1 MMDTIARH
9 RVVAGGAIVFRG
21 CKVVIRNGN
30 GEGRLTRDLA
40 QMKFMKFVFE
50 ITKNNLRATVV
61 GSEVDDD
68 DDLSVRFQMDGSAV
82 RLEPHH
88 F

>member
-1 MMDTIARH
+1 MRVMDTIARH

-21 CKVVIRNGN
+21 CKV
-30 GEGRLTRDLA
+30 
-40 QMKFMKFVFE
+40 
-50 ITKNNLRATVV
+50 NNLRATVV